1 MKVVL
6 AQINPTVGALD
17 VNSEKIKEIIQEY
30 ASQCDL
36 IIFPEMVLTGY
47 PPQDLLLDD
56 TFIQQTQE
64 ALDGIV
70 AVVKSTAI
78 IVGTIRKENNNLF
91 NTAAVIQDNAVIAY
105 RDKTHLPTYDVFDEI
120 RYFTPAESIT
130 PVELSMGG
138 GQTVKIG
145 LHICEDLWDDEYDTK
160 VSKSLCSQGAELLI
174 NISASPFHINKLQ
187 ERIEIISSKAND
199 LKCNFIYC
207 NLVGAQDE
215 LVFDGQ
221 SCIVNSAGEVIYLS
235 AAFEE
240 SVKLID
246 MEKCNPIKVLEP
258 PEEEQIFNTL
268 SLGVKDYFQK
278 TGHTH
283 AVIGLSGGI
292 DSALTAAIAKNAL
305 GSENVLGIAMPSIFS
320 SDHSINDAQA
330 LAENLGIQFE
340 IISIKKINEQM
351 LDGLSPIFNGSEV
364 GLAEENLQA
373 RIRGNIL
380 MAAANKQ
387 GALLLNTGNKT
398 ETALGYC
405 TMYGDMAGA
414 LAVISDLN
422 KTQVYAVSR
431 WVNTNFSKEI
441 IPQNTLTKA
450 PSAELKPNQV
460 DPFDYDVVSPLVDI
474 LITEPQRSGKLEI
487 EGYSAELIKEL
498 KQKIRL
504 AEFKRRQAAPGIR
517 ISPKAFGVGRR
528 YPIVNQFTVK
538 R

>member
-1 MKVVL
+1 
-6 AQINPTVGALD
+6 
-17 VNSEKIKEIIQEY
+17 
-30 ASQCDL
+30 
-36 IIFPEMVLTGY
+36 
-47 PPQDLLLDD
+47 
-56 TFIQQTQE
+56 
-64 ALDGIV
+64 
-70 AVVKSTAI
+70 
-78 IVGTIRKENNNLF
+78 
-91 NTAAVIQDNAVIAY
+91 
-105 RDKTHLPTYDVFDEI
+105 
-120 RYFTPAESIT
+120 
-130 PVELSMGG
+130 
-138 GQTVKIG
+138 
-145 LHICEDLWDDEYDTK
+145 
-160 VSKSLCSQGAELLI
+160 
-174 NISASPFHINKLQ
+174 
-187 ERIEIISSKAND
+187 
-199 LKCNFIYC
+199 
-207 NLVGAQDE
+207 
-215 LVFDGQ
+215 
-221 SCIVNSAGEVIYLS
+221 
-235 AAFEE
+235 
-240 SVKLID
+240 
-246 MEKCNPIKVLEP
+246 
-258 PEEEQIFNTL
+258 
-268 SLGVKDYFQK
+268 
-278 TGHTH
+278 
-283 AVIGLSGGI
+283 
-292 DSALTAAIAKNAL
+292 
-305 GSENVLGIAMPSIFS
+305 VLGIAMPSIFS

-504 AEFKRRQAAPGIR
+504 AEFKRRQAPPGIR
-517 ISPKAFGVGRR
+517 ISSKAFGVGRR
-528 YPIVNQFTVK
+528 YPIINAYGV
-538 R
+538 

>member
-1 MKVVL
+1 MKVAL
-6 AQINPTVGALD
+6 AQINPTVGALEN
-17 VNSEKIKEIIQEY
+17 NSRKITEIIREY
-30 ASQCDL
+30 SSQCDL

-56 TFIQQTQE
+56 TFIQKAHN
-64 ALDGIV
+64 ALENI
-70 AVVKSTAI
+70 AASVKTTTV
-78 IVGTIRKENNNLF
+78 IVGTIRQENEKLF
-91 NTAAVIQDNAVIAY
+91 NSAAVIQDGSVIAY
-105 RDKTHLPTYDVFDEI
+105 RDKTHLPTYDVFDES
-120 RYFTPAESIT
+120 RYFTPAESNE
-130 PVELSMGG
+130 PVELNMNG
-138 GQTVKIG
+138 TVVKLG
-145 LHICEDLWDDEYDTK
+145 LQICEDLWDDEYDTK
-160 VSKSLCSQGAELLI
+160 VSKSLCSQGTELLI
-174 NISASPFHINKLQ
+174 NISASPFHVNRLE
-187 ERIEIISSKAND
+187 ERLELIKGKAKH
-199 LKCNFIYC
+199 LMCCFIYC
-207 NLVGAQDE
+207 NLIGAQDE

-221 SCIVNSAGEVIYLS
+221 SCIVNSAGEVIFLS

-240 SVKLID
+240 SVQLVD
-246 MEKCNPIKVLEP
+246 MEKCKPIKVLEP

-278 TGHTH
+278 TGHSQ

-292 DSALTAAIAKNAL
+292 DSALTAVIAKNAL

-320 SDHSINDAQA
+320 SDHSVSDAQA

-340 IISIKKINEQM
+340 IIPIKKINEQM
-351 LDGLSPIFNGSEV
+351 LDGLSPIFNGSEA
-364 GLAEENLQA
+364 GLAKENLQA

-380 MAAANKQ
+380 MAAANKR

-422 KTQVYAVSR
+422 KTQVYAVAR
-431 WVNTNFSKEI
+431 WINAYYNQEI
-441 IPQNTLTKA
+441 IPENTLTKP
-450 PSAELKPNQV
+450 PSAELKPDQV

-474 LITEPQRSGKLEI
+474 LINEPHRSVELEI
-487 EGYSAELIKEL
+487 KGYSPELIKEL
-498 KQKIRL
+498 MQKIRL

-528 YPIVNQFTVK
+528 YPIVNKFEA
-538 R
+538 

>member
-17 VNSEKIKEIIQEY
+17 ANSEKIKEIIRDY
-30 ASQCDL
+30 TSQCDL

-64 ALDGIV
+64 ALESIV
-70 AVVKSTAI
+70 NAVKSTAI

-138 GQTVKIG
+138 QTVKIG
-145 LHICEDLWDDEYDTK
+145 LQICEDLWDDEYDTK

-240 SVKLID
+240 SVQLVD